1 MKASKIPRWT
11 AWVPAL
17 VWMGIIFYLSSLPT
31 VLPLPSPLLDLVVK
45 KSSHM
50 IGYGVLA
57 WFYYLGLTIAGRVPP
72 EEAMPW
78 TWGMALFYAATD
90 EFHQG
95 FVPGRHSSPLDVII
109 DGTGAILGLLLVRW
123 VASKHREFSARRS
136 TGESTVVGKMS
147 R

>member
-1 MKASKIPRWT
+1 MRRVPRWT
-11 AWVPAL
+11 AWIPAL
-17 VWMGIIFYLSSLPT
+17 AWMGIIFYLSSLPQ

-50 IGYGVLA
+50 VGYGVLA

-78 TWGMALFYAATD
+78 AWGMALFYAATD

-95 FVPGRHSSPLDVII
+95 FVPGRHSSPLDVMI

-123 VASKHREFSARRS
+123 IDSKYRAFAARR
-136 TGESTVVGKMS
+136 TPGESPVLGKPG